1 MLLRSYEPH
10 ELRFAYCYRV
20 YFRWQTFRRRRYAP
34 LAKLTKRQLND
45 LVQGHQIRVL
55 ELTCRD
61 SDLLVI
67 VSLLPHETISACAS
81 KLKGRISKW
90 LREKLELTN
99 RTKLLSR
106 SYFACTVGN
115 SKAKVIERYLDKQ
128 AEHHGYAG
136 RVLPPV
142 FVKQYNL
149 TQRSEALL
157 APKHARVIARFHIV
171 LSTQKRLGI
180 IGSQEALRITSEW
193 RKAQTN
199 LRTVIEKVSFVPD
212 HVHVALRT
220 HPACSPANIIAAL
233 MNLAQEVMQ
242 NSLIAAGL
250 DRLWEFSVYLGAY
263 GDLASPQLRRYLE
276 NFRFD

>member
-1 MLLRSYEPH
+1 MGTIRYPHDATSILRASRIAIRILLSC
-10 ELRFAYCYRV
+10 LF
-20 YFRWQTFRRRRYAP
+20 P
-34 LAKLTKRQLND
+34 LADFSSAFLPPLAELTKRQLVD
-45 LVQGHQIRVL
+45 LVQEYKIRIL
-55 ELTCRD
+55 ELTCSD
-61 SDLLVI
+61 SELLAI

-128 AEHHGYAG
+128 SEHHEYAG
-136 RVLPPV
+136 RVWPPV
-142 FVKQYNL
+142 FVKQYEL

-180 IGSQEALRITSEW
+180 IGSQEALRITSE
-193 RKAQTN
+193 
-199 LRTVIEKVSFVPD
+199 
-212 HVHVALRT
+212 
-220 HPACSPANIIAAL
+220 
-233 MNLAQEVMQ
+233 
-242 NSLIAAGL
+242 
-250 DRLWEFSVYLGAY
+250 
-263 GDLASPQLRRYLE
+263 
-276 NFRFD
+276 